1 MAKGGGSVDD
11 IVRQVMERL
20 AKNAPKTAA
29 NTAKSGGR
37 KAASVPAKTMTKAER
52 SAANRAKSAA
62 DRAKSDAIRAAE
74 RPAEKAARKAVNRK
88 KYIGKKMVEVE
99 ERWGGGSMKL
109 DKAKSY
115 FGQEADK
122 FNKVIDA
129 TDRILAKGSQGRRDS
144 LTQQIK
150 KMKEYAEKE
159 GYKLSVSDIA
169 AITRDSLKSASGTN
183 TRAKGNLKYLMEKYG
198 TMDRKELVDT
208 GARKAMAFEKRGKR
222 LEGKKPDYM
231 TADEKATQRRLADLE
246 KRKQQERLVKKADS
260 KMGSSTGARKKVY
273 KPIVEKESSMRLR
286 AAQDKNAAMAN
297 KTRTRKVLTDKQKD
311 ARLAKLKKET
321 ARPKSSKPVQRYG
334 NPPTKK

>member
-1 MAKGGGSVDD
+1 MAKGPYDD
-11 IVRQVMERL
+11 IVRKVLESL
-20 AKNAPKTAA
+20 GANAPKTAA
-29 NTAKSGGR
+29 TTTKSVGR
-37 KAASVPAKTMTKAER
+37 KAVSVPAKAMTKAER
-52 SAANRAKSAA
+52 SAANKAA
-62 DRAKSDAIRAAE
+62 HASRQGKLMAE
-74 RPAEKAARKAVNRK
+74 RAVEAPAAKVARTAENRS
-88 KYIGKKMVEVE
+88 KYIGKKMVEVN

-115 FGQEADK
+115 FGQETEK

-129 TDRILAKGSQGRRDS
+129 TDRILTKGSQGRRDS
-144 LTQQIK
+144 LTKQITK
-150 KMKEYAEKE
+150 VKEYAKKE
-159 GYKLSVSDIA
+159 GYDLSVSDIA
-169 AITRDSLKSASGTN
+169 AITKDSLKSASRTN

-198 TMDRKELVDT
+198 TMNRKELVDT

-231 TADEKATQRRLADLE
+231 TADEKATQRRLADLD
-246 KRKQQERLVKKADS
+246 KRKQQESLIKKADS
-260 KMGSSTGARKKVY
+260 QMGSSSGPRKKAY
-273 KPIVEKESSMRLR
+273 KPVVEKESSMRLR
-286 AAQDKNAAMAN
+286 AAQNKNAELAN

>member
-37 KAASVPAKTMTKAER
+37 TAASVSAKAMTKAER
-52 SAANRAKSAA
+52 SAANKAAHASGQAKLMAT
-62 DRAKSDAIRAAE
+62 RAAE
-74 RPAEKAARKAVNRK
+74 APAIKAARKSASRK
-88 KYIGKKMVEVE
+88 KYIDKKMVEVE

-129 TDRILAKGSQGRRDS
+129 TDRILTKGSQGRRDS
-144 LTQQIK
+144 LTKQIA
-150 KMKEYAEKE
+150 KMQEYAAKE

-169 AITRDSLKSASGTN
+169 AITKDSLKSASRTN

-198 TMDRKELVDT
+198 TMNRKELVDT

-231 TADEKATQRRLADLE
+231 TADEKATQRRLADLD
-246 KRKQQERLVKKADS
+246 KRKQQERLMKKADS
-260 KMGSSTGARKKVY
+260 QMGSSSGPRKKAY
-273 KPIVEKESSMRLR
+273 KPVKETESSMRLR
-286 AAQDKNAAMAN
+286 AAQDKNAALAN
-297 KTRTRKVLTDKQKD
+297 KNRTRKVLTDKQKD

>member
-1 MAKGGGSVDD
+1 MAKGPYDD
-11 IVRQVMERL
+11 IVRKVLERL
-20 AKNAPKTAA
+20 GANAPKTAA
-29 NTAKSGGR
+29 KTAKSGGR
-37 KAASVPAKTMTKAER
+37 TAASVPAKAMTKAER

-115 FGQEADK
+115 LGQEADK

-129 TDRILAKGSQGRRDS
+129 TDRILTKGSQGRRDS
-144 LTQQIK
+144 LTKQITK
-150 KMKEYAEKE
+150 VKDYAKKE
-159 GYKLSVSDIA
+159 GYDLSVSDIA
-169 AITRDSLKSASGTN
+169 AITRDSLKSASRTN
-183 TRAKGNLKYLMEKYG
+183 TRAKSNLKYLMEKYG
-198 TMDRKELVDT
+198 TMNRKELVDT

-231 TADEKATQRRLADLE
+231 TADEKATQRRLANLE
-246 KRKQQERLVKKADS
+246 QRKQQERLMRKADS
-260 KMGSSTGARKKVY
+260 KIGVERGSSK
-273 KPIVEKESSMRLR
+273 KPIVEQESSKRLR
-286 AAQDKNAAMAN
+286 AAQDKNAALADKN
-297 KTRTRKVLTDKQKD
+297 RTRKVLTDKQKD

>member
-1 MAKGGGSVDD
+1 MAKGPYDD
-11 IVRQVMERL
+11 IVRKVLERL
-20 AKNAPKTAA
+20 SANAPKTAA
-29 NTAKSGGR
+29 KTTKAVGR
-37 KAASVPAKTMTKAER
+37 KAPSVPAKGLTKAER

-88 KYIGKKMVEVE
+88 KYIGKKMVEVD

-109 DKAKSY
+109 DKAKLY

-129 TDRILAKGSQGRRDS
+129 TDRILTKGSQGRRDS
-144 LTQQIK
+144 LTKQIK
-150 KMKEYAEKE
+150 KMQEYAAKE

-169 AITRDSLKSASGTN
+169 AITRDSLKSASRTN

-198 TMDRKELVDT
+198 TMNRKELVDT
-208 GARKAMAFEKRGKR
+208 GARKAMAYEKRGKR

-231 TADEKATQRRLADLE
+231 TADQKATQRRLADLD
-246 KRKQQERLVKKADS
+246 KRKQQEQLMKKADS
-260 KMGSSTGARKKVY
+260 QMGSSSGPRKKAY
-273 KPIVEKESSMRLR
+273 KPVVEKESSMRLR
-286 AAQDKNAAMAN
+286 AAQDKNAALAN
-297 KTRTRKVLTDKQKD
+297 KNRTRKVLTVKQKD

-321 ARPKSSKPVQRYG
+321 ARPKSSKPKQRYG
-334 NPPTKK
+334 NPPEKK

>member
-1 MAKGGGSVDD
+1 
-11 IVRQVMERL
+11 
-20 AKNAPKTAA
+20 
-29 NTAKSGGR
+29 
-37 KAASVPAKTMTKAER
+37 
-52 SAANRAKSAA
+52 
-62 DRAKSDAIRAAE
+62 
-74 RPAEKAARKAVNRK
+74 
-88 KYIGKKMVEVE
+88 MVEVD

-109 DKAKSY
+109 DKAKLY
-115 FGQEADK
+115 LGQEADK

-129 TDRILAKGSQGRRDS
+129 TDRILTRGSQGRRDS
-144 LTQQIK
+144 LTKQIK

-231 TADEKATQRRLADLE
+231 TSQQKETQRRLADLE
-246 KRKQQERLVKKADS
+246 KRKQQERLIKKADS
-260 KMGSSTGARKKVY
+260 KMGTAKGPRKKAY
-273 KPIVEKESSMRLR
+273 KPVKETESSMRLR
-286 AAQDKNAAMAN
+286 AAQDKNTKDYVPKTPEGKKALEGMTKNYKRGTTSKSRYDELRSGLPKIDRKKLSAAEIES
-297 KTRTRKVLTDKQKD
+297 RLT
-311 ARLAKLKKET
+311 KLKKQT
-321 ARPKSSKPVQRYG
+321 TRPKSSKPVQRYG